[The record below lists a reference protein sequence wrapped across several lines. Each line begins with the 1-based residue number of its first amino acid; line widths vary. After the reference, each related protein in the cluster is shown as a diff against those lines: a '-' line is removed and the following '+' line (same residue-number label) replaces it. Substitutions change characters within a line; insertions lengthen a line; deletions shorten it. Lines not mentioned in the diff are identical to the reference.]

1 MTNTTIIEMKK
12 VLDLQKQL
20 HVQEG
25 PPSAQLRKD
34 RIDRC
39 ISMVKKYQNEIISAL
54 QEDFGNRDPIMS
66 IATEVMSAIG
76 PLEHAKKNLV
86 KWMKPEKRKAEI
98 APLGPLLSL
107 MGARARI
114 EYQPMGT
121 VGCISPWNFP
131 VN

>member
-1 MTNTTIIEMKK
+1 MNETTILEMKR

-20 HVQEG
+20 HIQEG
-25 PPSAQLRKD
+25 PASAQLRKD

-39 ISMVKKYQNEIISAL
+39 IAMVKKYQDPIISAL
-54 QEDFGNRDPIMS
+54 QDDFGNRDPIMS
-66 IATEVMSAIG
+66 VATEVMSAIG

-98 APLGPLLSL
+98 APLGPLLGL
-107 MGARARI
+107 LGARAKI

-121 VGCISPWNFP
+121 VGCLSLIHI
-131 VN
+131 